1 MVGVRAAAR
10 EPQQRDRAA
19 EPAGSACDR
28 PLRGASLASQT
39 VKLRL
44 FSPEIPGTDLVPLP
58 GAERPLLPALAYS
71 TLTTVLKILP
81 LPLPLLPSFRS
92 LFLKVPPGALEEQ

>member
-10 EPQQRDRAA
+10 ELQQRDGAA
-19 EPAGSACDR
+19 EPAGSACDH
-28 PLRGASLASQT
+28 PLRGASLAFQT

-58 GAERPLLPALAYS
+58 GAERPLLPARAYS
-71 TLTTVLKILP
+71 TLTTVLKI